1 MAAAAIWIAD
11 PAGEMEAVALDGLV
25 ALFHAPSGMTHVVAP
40 PAPQIIE
47 ALQAGPGDARA
58 ILDRIRERFDIDDDE
73 AGADALEARLA
84 ELEAAGL
91 VRRA

>member
-1 MAAAAIWIAD
+1 MAGPRYIAD
-11 PAGEMEAVALDGLV
+11 SAGEVRSVQLDGLV

-40 PAPQIIE
+40 PAPQILE
-47 ALQAGPGDARA
+47 ALHEGPGDARA
-58 ILDRIRERFDIDDDE
+58 ILERIRARYEIEEGE
-73 AGADALEARLA
+73 AAEAIEARLA